1 MGMIRGIREV
11 LYNYSEGVVIF
22 MRRVYERLD
31 ALGG

>member
-1 MGMIRGIREV
+1 MGKRPVSGEV
-11 LYNYSEGVVIF
+11 LYNHSEGVVIF